1 MFDFHDPGKLIDED
15 LELIL
20 VDKFPGDSSIGFV
33 PAYKFK
39 MVLAGQQQEIGE
51 LHLRIGNTNH
61 LVMYG
66 GHLGY
71 KVVREYRGH
80 KYASRSIKLL
90 LPLMRQHGFD
100 MIWITCDQ
108 ANTASRRTC
117 ELAGAQLIEIVDL
130 PADTDLYQRGFRRG
144 CRYRLDL

>member
-1 MFDFHDPGKLIDED
+1 MFEFQETGQLFDGE
-15 LELIL
+15 LELVL
-20 VDKFPGDSSIGFV
+20 VEKFPGDSSIGFV

-39 MVLAGQQQEIGE
+39 IVIAGQQQEIGE
-51 LHLRIGNTNH
+51 IHLRIGNTDH

-66 GHLGY
+66 GHIGY
-71 KVVREYRGH
+71 QVAREYRGH
-80 KYASRSIKLL
+80 KYAARSIKLL
-90 LPLMRQHGFD
+90 LPLMRQHDFKV
-100 MIWITCDQ
+100 IWITCDP

-117 ELAGAQLIEIVDL
+117 ELAGARLIEIVDL